1 MFFNQLQIMINME
14 IDLNILGMDRGNQYE
29 TIITTVN
36 SENVQNA
43 SPIGVLCAGKDTIL
57 CRIFK
62 GGRTLNNIISQRRFT
77 VNITHDP
84 ELFTLS
90 TIGNLPEEY
99 FSQDNSIKGVDAYF
113 KCEVISLKEAK
124 KQSDPIRTKGEAIVI
139 KSKVTEIVIN
149 ENTSAFNRAFG
160 CVIETL
166 ANFTRF
172 DLVDEDKKQYY
183 LNRFRECSRVVNKVG
198 NKNEKLAMSEIKK
211 ELIKKGYEP

>member
-29 TIITTVN
+29 TIITTLN

-62 GGRTLNNIISQRRFT
+62 GGKTLANIISQRRFT

-99 FSQDNSIKGVDAYF
+99 FSQDNSIKDVDAYF

-124 KQSDPIRTKGEAIVI
+124 KQSDPIRKKGEAIII

-149 ENTSAFNRAFG
+149 ENTTAFNRAFG

-166 ANFTRF
+166 ANFIHF

-211 ELIKKGYEP
+211 ELIKKGYKP

>member
-29 TIITTVN
+29 TIITTLN

-62 GGRTLNNIISQRRFT
+62 GGKTLANIISQRRFT

-99 FSQDNSIKGVDAYF
+99 FSQDNSIKDVDAYF

-149 ENTSAFNRAFG
+149 ENTTAFNRAFS

-183 LNRFRECSRVVNKVG
+183 LNRFMECSRVVNKVG